1 MPTRFADWPRGLVVL
16 LAAGGAAALACGLY
30 AARGERTDID
40 AAVPTVSAEPDNVD
54 LKYYKEVVT
63 RVHDGE
69 NYYDVANQRLRHF
82 GFRVGSV
89 FNWRL
94 PTYAYVL
101 GALPSVGW
109 AQGAISLIGLAGLL
123 LAAASDNRDV
133 GFIAAG
139 GNFVLQFGVYFY
151 CINPKFDSFLAQE
164 VWAAMLIL
172 LSVGAA
178 AFQWRA
184 LAVGAGLAALCFREL
199 VLPYCLV
206 AAGVAWWYGRRKESL
221 AWLAGIGLFFLYLGW
236 HAAQVS
242 MRLTPEDRAD
252 SRGISEWITF
262 GGLTFDILTTRMNL
276 FLLEA
281 PGWLVFLYLAT
292 ALIGLVGW
300 RGEQGALVSLTTIT
314 YLAAFAV
321 VGMPMNVNWG
331 LMYAPLLPFGVV
343 RAPGA
348 ILDLARAL
356 RGRNASSAMVE
367 TTVEQVE

>member
-1 MPTRFADWPRGLVVL
+1 MSTRFASWPRGLVLL
-16 LAAGGAAALACGLY
+16 LAAGSAAALAFGLY
-30 AARGERTDID
+30 AARGERTTID
-40 AAVPTVSAEPDNVD
+40 AAVPTVNAELENVD
-54 LKYYKEVVT
+54 LKYYREVVT

-69 NYYDVANQRLRHF
+69 NYYDVANQRLRDF
-82 GFRVGSV
+82 RFRVGSI

-109 AQGAISLIGLAGLL
+109 AQGVLSLIGLAGLL
-123 LAAASDNRDV
+123 LAVAADNRDV
-133 GFIAAG
+133 SFLAAG
-139 GNFVLQFGVYFY
+139 GTFLLQFGVFFW
-151 CINPKFDSFLAQE
+151 CIKDDCYLAQE

-178 AFQWRA
+178 AFQWRV

-206 AAGVAWWYGRRKESL
+206 AAGVAWWYGRRKEAA
-221 AWLAGIGLFFLYLGW
+221 AWLVGVGLFFVYLGW
-236 HAAQVS
+236 HAGQVTT
-242 MRLTPEDRAD
+242 RLTPADRAD
-252 SRGISEWITF
+252 SRGVSEWITF
-262 GGLTFDILTTRMNL
+262 GGLTFDILTARMNL
-276 FLLEA
+276 FVLDA

-292 ALIGLVGW
+292 ALIGLLGW
-300 RGEQGALVSLTTIT
+300 RGEQGALVALTTIV

-343 RAPGA
+343 RAPGT
-348 ILDLARAL
+348 ILDLANAV
-356 RGRNASSAMVE
+356 RGRRSSNAMVE
-367 TTVEQVE
+367 TTVEQLE

>member
-1 MPTRFADWPRGLVVL
+1 MPTRFADWPRGLL
-16 LAAGGAAALACGLY
+16 LLLTACSAIAIACGLY
-30 AARGERTDID
+30 AARGERTTID
-40 AAVPTVSAEPDNVD
+40 SAVPAVNVELENAD

-69 NYYDVANQRLRHF
+69 NYYDVANQRLRHW

-109 AQGAISLIGLAGLL
+109 AQAALSAIGLAGLL
-123 LAAASDNRDV
+123 LAVAADNRDV
-133 GFIAAG
+133 SFLAAG
-139 GNFVLQFGVYFY
+139 GTFLLQFGVFFWCLKEDCY
-151 CINPKFDSFLAQE
+151 LAQE

-178 AFQWRA
+178 AFQCRA

-206 AAGVAWWYGRRKESL
+206 AAGVAWWYGRRKE
-221 AWLAGIGLFFLYLGW
+221 AIVWLAGIGLFFLYLGW
-236 HAAQVS
+236 HAAQVAA
-242 MRLTPEDRAD
+242 RLTPEDRAD

-262 GGLTFDILTTRMNL
+262 GGLTFNILTTRMNL
-276 FLLEA
+276 FMLDA

-292 ALIGLVGW
+292 ALIGLLGW
-300 RGEQGALVSLTTIT
+300 RGEQGALVAFATMV

-343 RAPGA
+343 RAPGT
-348 ILDLARAL
+348 ILDLLRAL